1 MHELGERANS
11 SEVQLLGQSLL
22 QLGRQLFL
30 QKNYMEARE
39 SLTLS
44 LEFEPASAETWFE
57 MGNVLHAAGQHA
69 EAEERY
75 AGAVALDP
83 SYAAAWYNLG
93 VVRLAQG
100 RVMPA
105 RQAFEKAVLV
115 RPAYAEAHNNLAIT
129 MQAAGQRESAMAH
142 YRQAAYLSPAFVEPQ
157 YNLGMLLQ
165 ECGEFEEAA
174 AVYATLVEQHPGHT
188 DACNNLANVFSEL
201 GMLRESR
208 IAYDAV
214 LAHDPRHPEANWNRG
229 LLQLQTGEWEA
240 GWANYEWRL
249 RQPRSNLDRFPLDM
263 PRWDGQIRRGHRI
276 LLIAE
281 QGLGDALQ
289 FLRYAAI
296 VKQAVADSGGS
307 VIVECHKPLMTIAAR
322 VDGVDAVC
330 AIGDARPPYD
340 CWVPL
345 MSVPSVMRLA
355 DPPAV
360 KPGGY
365 VTARRDLVETW
376 SHKLPELCGGQEMP
390 RIGVVW
396 SGNPNFV
403 ANAKRTIGENEVR
416 QLTAG
421 FPELSFVSLQKGVP
435 MVEHAGLID
444 PQHNGDTMEDLAAM
458 LESIDLVIT
467 VDTSVAHLAGAMGR
481 PVWVML
487 PLAADWRWMKD
498 RDFSPWYPS
507 MRLFRQETRGEWGP
521 VIESVRNEL
530 ALLVE

>member
-1 MHELGERANS
+1 MG
-11 SEVQLLGQSLL
+11 SEVHLLGQSLL

-30 QKNYMEARE
+30 QKNYIEARE

-44 LEFEPASAETWFE
+44 LEFQPDAAETWFE

-75 AGAVALDP
+75 AGAVAINA
-83 SYAAAWYNLG
+83 SYAEAWYNLG
-93 VVRLAQG
+93 VVRLAQ
-100 RVMPA
+100 RQLLAA
-105 RQAFEKAVLV
+105 RQAFEKAVSV
-115 RPAYAEAHNNLAIT
+115 RPSYAEAHNNLAIT
-129 MQAAGQRESAMAH
+129 MQAAGQWEEAMAH
-142 YRQAAYLSPAFVEPQ
+142 YRQAAYLSPAFAEPR

-165 ECGEFEEAA
+165 ECGDFESAA
-174 AVYATLVEQHPGHT
+174 AAYASLVEQNPGHT
-188 DACNNLANVFSEL
+188 DACNNLANVFLEL
-201 GMLRESR
+201 GMLRESKL
-208 IAYDAV
+208 AYEAV
-214 LAHDPRHPEANWNRG
+214 LARDPRHPEANWNRA

-249 RQPRSNLDRFPLDM
+249 QQPRSNLDRFPLDM
-263 PRWDGQIRRGHRI
+263 PRWDGQARPGHRI

-296 VKQAVADSGGS
+296 VKQKVADSGGS
-307 VIVECHKPLMTIAAR
+307 VIVECHKPLLAMAAR
-322 VDGVDAVC
+322 VDGVDEVC

-345 MSVPSVMRLA
+345 MSVPGTMRLA

-360 KPGGY
+360 EEGGY
-365 VTARRDLVETW
+365 IDARPDLAAAWAE
-376 SHKLPELCGGQEMP
+376 KLPVLCQGNE
-390 RIGVVW
+390 RRRVGVVW

-403 ANAKRTIGENEVR
+403 ANAKRTLRDDDVR
-416 QLTAG
+416 RLTAG
-421 FPELSFVSLQKGVP
+421 HPEIAFVSLQKGVP
-435 MVEHAGLID
+435 MIDGAGLID
-444 PQHNGDTMEDLAAM
+444 PQHDGETMEDLAAI
-458 LESIDLVIT
+458 LANLDLVVT

-481 PVWVML
+481 PAWVML

-498 RDFSPWYPS
+498 CDDSPWYPS
-507 MRLFRQETRGEWGP
+507 MRLFRQESRGDWAP
-521 VIESVRNEL
+521 VIEAVKSQL